1 MVIHQ
6 MKIENGVNGMLTKA
20 EVFFESIQDKKVT
33 FIGMGVSHFDCI
45 KLFMQKNIRVTVAD
59 KRTAEQL
66 GERYQELLKLGVR
79 FELGE
84 HYLDNLCDADII
96 FRTPE

>member
-33 FIGMGVSHFDCI
+33 FIWNGSQS
-45 KLFMQKNIRVTVAD
+45 L
-59 KRTAEQL
+59 
-66 GERYQELLKLGVR
+66 
-79 FELGE
+79 
-84 HYLDNLCDADII
+84 
-96 FRTPE
+96 